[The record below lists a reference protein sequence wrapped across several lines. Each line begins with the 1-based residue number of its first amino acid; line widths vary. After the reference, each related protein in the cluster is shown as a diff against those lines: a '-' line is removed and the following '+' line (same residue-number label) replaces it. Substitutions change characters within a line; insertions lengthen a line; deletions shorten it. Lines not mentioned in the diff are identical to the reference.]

1 MFFALNSLGGCV
13 PLKTVHFA
21 ILFRKF
27 LNSQKVF

>member
-1 MFFALNSLGGCV
+1 MFFALNSLDGGV

-27 LNSQKVF
+27 PYSQKVF